1 MPELTTL
8 LEEALEAWE
17 YTRAGVIAEAE
28 AVPAD
33 RFDFRPAPESRS
45 VAELV
50 VHIIESGQMMVG
62 ELTRPDGDFTRQP
75 YGDHVREHAGGIGVA
90 QPKAALLALLRE
102 TGDAGRKRI
111 RGAGELA
118 MLQRIRRFDGVEG
131 TRFAWLN
138 HGIDHESYH
147 RGQLA
152 LYVRLLGRVP
162 ALTRQIQ
169 GDTPP

>member
-1 MPELTTL
+1 MPGPNTL

-28 AVPAD
+28 SIPAD
-33 RFDFRPAPESRS
+33 RYDFRPAPESRS
-45 VAELV
+45 VAELL
-50 VHIIESGQMMVG
+50 VHIVESGRVMAG
-62 ELTRPDGDFTRQP
+62 ELTRPDGDFRRQS
-75 YGDHVREHAGGIGVA
+75 YAAHLREHAGEIA
-90 QPKAALLALLRE
+90 SDQPKDALVALLRDS
-102 TGDAGRKRI
+102 GDEGRRRI
-111 RGAGELA
+111 REAGELG

-131 TRFAWLN
+131 TRLAWMN

-162 ALTRQIQ
+162 ALTRQIR
-169 GDTPP
+169 GEG